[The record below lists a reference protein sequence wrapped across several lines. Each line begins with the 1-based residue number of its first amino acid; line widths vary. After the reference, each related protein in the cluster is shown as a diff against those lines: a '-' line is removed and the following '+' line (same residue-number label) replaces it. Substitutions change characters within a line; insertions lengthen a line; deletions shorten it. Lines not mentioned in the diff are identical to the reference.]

1 MNTNSIGYY
10 LMPNPTDTAA
20 QAPYLPKLVPNGV
33 ANLND
38 IAAKVAESLPVS
50 EERAKLLIRENFTE
64 SLKMALAGYTVDMG
78 ALRMKTRI
86 PGSMPCEDTPFDPE
100 TNACVIELYADGEL
114 SGAFDE
120 LVPVKLT
127 AEQLRNAIRFSNVMD
142 VGTQRMGE
150 IHGTGEFM
158 ILGNGITLDGDG
170 ESAKLLNRKTGETL
184 ATAEVSTVSK
194 GQRATC
200 AFAAVPG
207 GIAKGAYV
215 LEVTT
220 FGLVGETTPRVFRKP
235 VTLVEAIPEP
245 APVPIA
251 QTSDGVAKVWGV
263 RDGESETELHADS
276 NWTLVGTDLNRAEPE
291 WRIDAAMVEVNG
303 ESYGL
308 TFNGGPDSVVL
319 DPGEI
324 AALPAGEYEGGRL
337 KLYMVKGPVDETV
350 SETLDVALGR
360 IIVG

>member
-38 IAAKVAESLPVS
+38 IAKKVAESLPVS

-78 ALRMKTRI
+78 ALRMKARI

-120 LVPVKLT
+120 LVPVKLS

-142 VGTQRMGE
+142 VETQHMGE

-158 ILGNGITLDGDG
+158 ILGNGITLDAEG
-170 ESAKLLNRKTGETL
+170 ESAKLLDRKAGE
-184 ATAEVSTVSK
+184 
-194 GQRATC
+194 
-200 AFAAVPG
+200 
-207 GIAKGAYV
+207 V
-215 LEVTT
+215 L
-220 FGLVGETTPRVFRKP
+220 
-235 VTLVEAIPEP
+235 EAIPAP
-245 APVPIA
+245 TPVPALEAVYPLSNDGDDEYKDVISNGE
-251 QTSDGVAKVWGV
+251 TSVLHGANLDGASVRFTYRDMDEGEKSFDVPASELTFEDGLVKVSEAFW
-263 RDGESETELHADS
+263 DGEWFNHADNS
-276 NWTLVGTDLNRAEPE
+276 FGGTFKVTTAGGSAE
-291 WRIDAAMVEVNG
+291 RHV
-303 ESYGL
+303 SYY
-308 TFNGGPDSVVL
+308 D
-319 DPGEI
+319 
-324 AALPAGEYEGGRL
+324 
-337 KLYMVKGPVDETV
+337 
-350 SETLDVALGR
+350 
-360 IIVG
+360 